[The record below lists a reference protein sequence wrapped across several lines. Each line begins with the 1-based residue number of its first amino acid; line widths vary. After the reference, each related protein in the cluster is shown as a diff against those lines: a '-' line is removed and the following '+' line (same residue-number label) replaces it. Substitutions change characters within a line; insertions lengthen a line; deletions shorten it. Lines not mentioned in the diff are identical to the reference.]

1 MFIPCNHHPDPS
13 VPVFLLFQTQEQ
25 TEVLENL
32 KQELAT
38 SKQEL
43 HIVQGSLETSAQ
55 VSISSFLFLL
65 LAFPSSFG
73 IAVTQHP
80 SPSSI

>member
-1 MFIPCNHHPDPS
+1 MFIPCNYYPDQGAPE
-13 VPVFLLFQTQEQ
+13 FLLFQTQEQ

-43 HIVQGSLETSAQ
+43 QIVQGSLEASAQ
-55 VSISSFLFLL
+55 VSTTSFLSLPHS
-65 LAFPSSFG
+65 APRC
-73 IAVTQHP
+73 H
-80 SPSSI
+80 

>member
-1 MFIPCNHHPDPS
+1 MFIPCNHQPDQGA
-13 VPVFLLFQTQEQ
+13 PVFLFQTQEQ

-43 HIVQGSLETSAQ
+43 QIVQGSLETSAL
-55 VSISSFLFLL
+55 VSTISFLSL
-65 LAFPSSFG
+65 PY
-73 IAVTQHP
+73 
-80 SPSSI
+80 SPLWLSHCRH

>member
-1 MFIPCNHHPDPS
+1 MFIPCNHHPDQGA
-13 VPVFLLFQTQEQ
+13 PVFLLFQTQEQ

-43 HIVQGSLETSAQ
+43 QIVQGSLETAAQ
-55 VSISSFLFLL
+55 VSATFFIPLPYP
-65 LAFPSSFG
+65 FPLWLSYCC
-73 IAVTQHP
+73 H
-80 SPSSI
+80 